1 MGRVV
6 AERKVD
12 AGTTQ
17 SDDAPKGMIFDH
29 LATLRGV
36 RGGFLWS
43 QITGQFVLPVVVG
56 VAVWQLGFRVT
67 IVGDL
72 IAGFAVLSGFL
83 FGLVI
88 FVFQLRLG
96 MTTDPRVQSKALLP
110 TLIDQLFSNVLYAV
124 LVSFALIAAT
134 VGAAATEPH
143 IDPVV
148 TPAAVA
154 GGSPTVEVGLAL
166 GLEPW
171 VSGVVISLA
180 VHLLAV
186 VGMCLSRTRRAYIE
200 LKS

>member
-1 MGRVV
+1 
-6 AERKVD
+6 
-12 AGTTQ
+12 
-17 SDDAPKGMIFDH
+17 MIWDH

-36 RGGFLWS
+36 RGGFLWW
-43 QITGQFVLPVVVG
+43 QIIAQFVLPIG
-56 VAVWQLGFRVT
+56 VFVALTVAGFRVT

-72 IAGFAVLSGFL
+72 IAGFSVLAGFL

-96 MTTDPRVQSKALLP
+96 MTTDPRVQTKALLP
-110 TLIDQLFSNVLYAV
+110 TLIDQTFSNVLYAV

-134 VGAAATEPH
+134 VAAAATEPH
-143 IDPVV
+143 TELVI
-148 TPAAVA
+148 TPAAVP
-154 GGSPTVEVGLAL
+154 GGSPTVEAGVAL

-171 VSGVVISLA
+171 VSGIVIGLA

-200 LKS
+200 LKN